1 MSWKRVSAVLVVS
14 MIGLNDCAPKPREEI
29 WRGDSMLGPSGL
41 SIRPAHLL
49 GVEGPVVEVCI
60 LPRATTYSAIADSIV
75 IPGAPSIHPDVF
87 LVDSSGVEQQIGHF
101 TDTLTNDSTHRQV
114 VYSARRPSVIADRQE
129 RVICIWQRR
138 FLHVAKKFA
147 RIEIRT
153 DRPLEI
159 TRVYWW
165 SGEHKAFLP

>member
-1 MSWKRVSAVLVVS
+1 MSWKRVSAVLVVF
-14 MIGLNDCAPKPREEI
+14 MIGLNDCAPKPRDEI

-49 GVEGPVVEVCI
+49 VVEGPVVEVCF

-87 LVDSSGVEQQIGHF
+87 LIESDGVEQQIGHF
-101 TDTLTNDSTHRQV
+101 TDTLTDDSTHGRAV
-114 VYSARRPSVIADRQE
+114 VSGRRPSVFADRQE

-138 FLHVAKKFA
+138 FVDAAKKIA

-153 DRPLEI
+153 DKPLEI
-159 TRVYWW
+159 TRAYWW
-165 SGEHKAFLP
+165 SGERKAFLP